1 MEEEDNVAELK
12 RKLEQAVGIPAA
24 DMKIRLGGYNQFVM
38 IDTTSNIRVGSCGL
52 TQGAQGPG
60 AGRRNTNRHGT
71 HPLPLSLPAVHLAQP
86 DAARFPESFK

>member
-52 TQGAQGPG
+52 TQGAQGTG
-60 AGRRNTNRHGT
+60 AGRRNTNRHG
-71 HPLPLSLPAVHLAQP
+71 AVLAHSP
-86 DAARFPESFK
+86 PSAFAPSRPPGAARRR